1 MSGFDD
7 SRDDAFLL
15 ALARGKPI
23 NAAAAEAGLSVA
35 TAHRRLRDQTFVRRL
50 TEARAELWSTTLGR
64 LAAAA
69 TQAVDRLVMLVDEA
83 DSDSVRLAAAKAVF
97 DIGSKLR
104 SDIETDARLRALE
117 GSNDDE
123 QRTTEAA

>member
-1 MSGFDD
+1 MADIERHGDEPL
-7 SRDDAFLL
+7 LL
-15 ALARGKPI
+15 ALARGLTVRD
-23 NAAAAEAGLSVA
+23 AASEANVSET
-35 TAHRRLRDQTFVRRL
+35 TAFRRLRDQTFVRRL
-50 TEARAELWSTTLGR
+50 TAARAELWSTTLGR

-104 SDIETDARLRALE
+104 ADIETDARLRALE
-117 GSNDDE
+117 GSNDE
-123 QRTTEAA
+123 IGRAHV